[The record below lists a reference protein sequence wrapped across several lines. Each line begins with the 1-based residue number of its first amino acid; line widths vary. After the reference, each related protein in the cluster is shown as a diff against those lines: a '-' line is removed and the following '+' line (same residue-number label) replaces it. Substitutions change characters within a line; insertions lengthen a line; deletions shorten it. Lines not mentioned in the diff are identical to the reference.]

1 MNCSQILIS
10 LFISATLCVSC
21 SSNPQKVPD
30 YLVGSFQDDYNI
42 EYELTEKLFFQ
53 KPGTRFHILKWN
65 IDDQYFI
72 ARNDSLNSYD
82 PNLYSRIDWM
92 KFEEMQ
98 PFEWGFCLTAYKA
111 ATPDSAEIVAV
122 PDRNNPKTGCNGYPF
137 SRMKPST
144 K

>member
-21 SSNPQKVPD
+21 TSTTQKVPD

-82 PNLYSRIDWM
+82 PNLYSRIDWV

-98 PFEWGFCLTAYKA
+98 PFEWGFCLTAYNA
-111 ATPDSAEIVAV
+111 ATPDSAEIAAV

>member
-21 SSNPQKVPD
+21 TSTTQKVPD
-30 YLVGSFQDDYNI
+30 YLVGSFLDDY
-42 EYELTEKLFFQ
+42 
-53 KPGTRFHILKWN
+53 N

-92 KFEEMQ
+92 KFEGML
-98 PFEWGFCLTAYKA
+98 PFEWGFCLTAYSA
-111 ATPDSAEIVAV
+111 TTPDSAEIVAV

>member
-1 MNCSQILIS
+1 MNYSQILIS

-21 SSNPQKVPD
+21 TSTPQKVPD

-82 PNLYSRIDWM
+82 PNLYSRIDWV
-92 KFEEMQ
+92 KFEEML
-98 PFEWGFCLTAYKA
+98 PFEWGFCLTAYNA
-111 ATPDSAEIVAV
+111 ATPDSAEIAAV
-122 PDRNNPKTGCNGYPF
+122 TDRNNPKTGCNGYPF